1 MGSGLSVFRG
11 PFVDWRVVLAQMLD
25 PPSPL
30 YVGDVPC
37 LLQVEGVV
45 ESLNMCIFSWSSLFL
60 GIFLYCAGSL

>member
-1 MGSGLSVFRG
+1 MIGGFFTGGR
-11 PFVDWRVVLAQMLD
+11 MT

-30 YVGDVPC
+30 YVGDVPG

-45 ESLNMCIFSWSSLFL
+45 ESLNLCIFSWSSLFL